1 MQKLIVSGCS
11 WTAKVCLPNERT
23 WPHLLADKLEMQ
35 CINLGAIAAGNE
47 YIFSSILDELVRE
60 KRHSKIGLVM
70 AMWSEW
76 TRWDFEQ
83 FKKNRTE
90 PKRWNHLNSHSNRQG
105 KSVKPELAKSK
116 FTPWGRSLRYIYMF
130 QKLLEQTDIPYMHVQ
145 GIRTN
150 WVMPS
155 ERMLYSE
162 IGKDFTKNI
171 YSDKINENKFIGWP
185 PFPELGGMY
194 MDLHLHQLDPTEKN
208 LYLPRELLDPGAHPN
223 EEGHK
228 VIADYLY
235 KKIEEEYGNL

>member
-83 FKKNRTE
+83 FKKIYF
-90 PKRWNHLNSHSNRQG
+90 G
-105 KSVKPELAKSK
+105 AMGY
-116 FTPWGRSLRYIYMF
+116 PWLVISIISF
-130 QKLLEQTDIPYMHVQ
+130 FIKESEQ
-145 GIRTN
+145 
-150 WVMPS
+150 
-155 ERMLYSE
+155 
-162 IGKDFTKNI
+162 
-171 YSDKINENKFIGWP
+171 
-185 PFPELGGMY
+185 
-194 MDLHLHQLDPTEKN
+194 
-208 LYLPRELLDPGAHPN
+208 
-223 EEGHK
+223 
-228 VIADYLY
+228 
-235 KKIEEEYGNL
+235 